1 MPGRDGVCNK
11 LWVWVHISRLTPPL
25 IYRSACRNP
34 GNERQEWTIQ
44 RNWQHWAHKKKTNNT
59 KQSSNTICAGHHHMQ
74 TNTNNVNKT
83 RKNGKLAVMK
93 MCLRVSN
100 LPLSTI
106 LRWDCRTVWT
116 VWYFLFLILLP
127 TETENTVF

>member
-93 MCLRVSN
+93 IRQTTQNKAQIQYVPDITTCKQ
-100 LPLSTI
+100 TQI
-106 LRWDCRTVWT
+106 T
-116 VWYFLFLILLP
+116 
-127 TETENTVF
+127 